1 MRQPKDFQRNSPPSQ
16 AACEASFST
25 SNSKAWSTGPSYVW
39 LPFPLAMFDYRRVW
53 NNQYWYPPKL
63 PRCIEQRRAKDPH
76 IAIQFG
82 ACCKLRQA
90 PRRDAGSKPKRLEH
104 IIVFQQTF
112 GNITRSGF
120 WGVISDANKL
130 ACTGCSRSNFL
141 WTNWTTW
148 TMSDV
153 RDSSPFWHRSW
164 KFLGDSKMFIYFL
177 GFLDKCLAS
186 SSLASKEK

>member
-76 IAIQFG
+76 IAIQFRVVVHSTETHHTDLLILRGPDLQWKAQDVANAWNLDIDGFREDVAACRDLQDVLMG
-82 ACCKLRQA
+82 AGFFFNL
-90 PRRDAGSKPKRLEH
+90 GH
-104 IIVFQQTF
+104 I
-112 GNITRSGF
+112 
-120 WGVISDANKL
+120 
-130 ACTGCSRSNFL
+130 
-141 WTNWTTW
+141 
-148 TMSDV
+148 
-153 RDSSPFWHRSW
+153 
-164 KFLGDSKMFIYFL
+164 
-177 GFLDKCLAS
+177 
-186 SSLASKEK
+186 SSLFATFWSKHVEIWNWNL